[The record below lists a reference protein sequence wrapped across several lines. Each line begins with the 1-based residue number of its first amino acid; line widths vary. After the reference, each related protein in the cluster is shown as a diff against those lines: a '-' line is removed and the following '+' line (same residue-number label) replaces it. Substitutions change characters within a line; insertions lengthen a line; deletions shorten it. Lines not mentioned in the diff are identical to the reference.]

1 MERSDRF
8 PFTELPEALVEEMLS
23 KSELVGDQLYD
34 TFKEIQNNKT
44 KMRKQLQEQNILKQ
58 DTEVGYPGIPTTCG
72 VDGSYAVEKLL
83 ATDFAACAAVAIE
96 GLTPPSEKRYEKRY
110 WEKPHHR
117 VFIHPEKHNLDTG
130 TVIRG
135 LMMEME
141 LELAAK
147 APHDIVFLD
156 GSLTTPLIYAN
167 QAINKM
173 LEWVNEGTQTEVG
186 KELEER
192 FRKFLEDYKTILE
205 SLRTDKLWVSM
216 PKYTTRRELGKKLSW
231 SAHYDDRAILTTI
244 LSPGEFT
251 SPVPL
256 EEPLQPWHLRL
267 PFKNKELERLKD
279 EVIIS
284 AINRLYVM
292 YYRPHN
298 WTPVFRIE
306 MASSIATN
314 NSRIA
319 VLLQG
324 LKYQS
329 GTPGILEPYPLYI
342 ADRMVKHLGSAIPAF
357 RQTATRRMTELHQGD
372 IGEIFFSMHGY
383 RTESGR

>member
-1 MERSDRF
+1 MERF
-8 PFTELPEALVEEMLS
+8 EQTPFAELPEVLVEEMLS
-23 KSELVGDQLYD
+23 KSEQIGNRLYD
-34 TFKEIQNNKT
+34 SFKEIQNNKDQ
-44 KMRKQLQEQNILKQ
+44 MRKQLQEKNILKH
-58 DTEVGYPGIPTTCG
+58 DTEVGYPEIPTTCG

-96 GLTPPSEKRYEKRY
+96 GLTPPSEKRY

-117 VFIHPEKHNLDTG
+117 VFIHPEKHNPDTG

-135 LMMEME
+135 LMVEME
-141 LELAAK
+141 LELAVK

-156 GSLTTPLIYAN
+156 GSLTTPLIYMN
-167 QAINKM
+167 QAINKVI
-173 LEWVNEGTQTEVG
+173 EWENEGNQTEVG
-186 KELEER
+186 KELKE
-192 FRKFLEDYKTILE
+192 KFMQFLKDYKMILE
-205 SLRTDKLWVSM
+205 SSRTDKLWVSM
-216 PKYTTRRELGKKLSW
+216 PKYTTRRELGKMLNW
-231 SAHYDDRAILTTI
+231 SSHYDDRAILTTI
-244 LSPGEFT
+244 LSPGEFIL
-251 SPVPL
+251 PIPL
-256 EEPLQPWHLRL
+256 EQPQQPWHLRL
-267 PFKNKELERLKD
+267 PFNDEEREILKD
-279 EVIIS
+279 EVIS
-284 AINRLYVM
+284 AINRIHVM

-324 LKYQS
+324 LKFQC
-329 GTPGILEPYPLYI
+329 GTPGIFEPYPLYI
-342 ADRMVKHLGSAIPAF
+342 ADRMVKHLGIAIPAF

>member
-1 MERSDRF
+1 MRKVEQT
-8 PFTELPEALVEEMLS
+8 PFAELPEALVEEMLS
-23 KSELVGDQLYD
+23 KSELVGDMLYD
-34 TFKEIQNNKT
+34 SFKEIQNNKA
-44 KMRKQLQEQNILKQ
+44 KMLKQLQEQNILKQ

-83 ATDFAACAAVAIE
+83 ATDFAACTAVAIE
-96 GLTPPSEKRYEKRY
+96 GLTPPSEKRH
-110 WEKPHHR
+110 WEEPHHR
-117 VFIHPEKHNLDTG
+117 VFIHPEKHDPETG
-130 TVIRG
+130 TIIRG

-156 GSLTTPLIYAN
+156 GSLTTPLIYMN

-173 LEWVNEGTQTEVG
+173 AESNNTVIG
-186 KELEER
+186 KNLSEN
-192 FRKFLEDYKTILE
+192 FMNFLESYKTVLE
-205 SLRTDKLWVSM
+205 SLRIDKLWVSM
-216 PKYTTRRELGKKLSW
+216 PKYTTRRELGNMLSW
-231 SAHYDDRAILTTI
+231 SSHYDDRAILTTI

-251 SPVPL
+251 SPILL
-256 EEPLQPWHLRL
+256 ENPQQPWHLRL
-267 PFKNKELERLKD
+267 PFKEKELEGLRD
-279 EVIIS
+279 EVIS

-357 RQTATRRMTELHQGD
+357 RQTATRRMTELHRGD

>member
-1 MERSDRF
+1 MEMSEQI
-8 PFTELPEALVEEMLS
+8 PFVELPEALVEEMLS
-23 KSELVGDQLYD
+23 KSEQIGDRLYD
-34 TFKEIQNNKT
+34 SFKEIQNNKT
-44 KMRKQLQEQNILKQ
+44 QMRKQLQDKDILKH
-58 DTEVGYPGIPTTCG
+58 DTEVGYPEIPTTCG
-72 VDGSYAVEKLL
+72 IDGSYAVEKLL
-83 ATDFAACAAVAIE
+83 ATDLAACAAVAIE
-96 GLTPPSEKRYEKRY
+96 GLTPPSEKRY

-117 VFIHPEKHNLDTG
+117 VFIHPEKHDPDTS

-135 LMMEME
+135 VMMGME

-156 GSLTTPLIYAN
+156 GSLTTPLIYMN
-167 QAINKM
+167 QAINKVI
-173 LEWVNEGTQTEVG
+173 EWENEGNQTEVG
-186 KELEER
+186 KELKER
-192 FRKFLEDYKTILE
+192 FMQFLKDYKMILE
-205 SLRTDKLWVSM
+205 SSRTDKLWVSM
-216 PKYTTRRELGKKLSW
+216 PKYTTRRELGKNLSW
-231 SAHYDDRAILTTI
+231 SSHYDDRAILTNI

-251 SPVPL
+251 SPIPL
-256 EEPLQPWHLRL
+256 EKPQQPWHLRL
-267 PFKNKELERLKD
+267 LSNNEEIEKLKD
-279 EVIIS
+279 EVIS
-284 AINRLYVM
+284 AINMLYVM

-298 WTPVFRIE
+298 WTPAFRIE
-306 MASSIATN
+306 LASSIATN

-329 GTPGILEPYPLYI
+329 GTPGIMEPYPLYI

>member
-1 MERSDRF
+1 MEKAEQT
-8 PFTELPEALVEEMLS
+8 PFAELPEALVEEMLS
-23 KSELVGDQLYD
+23 KSELVGDRLYD
-34 TFKEIQNNKT
+34 SFKEIQNNKA

-58 DTEVGYPGIPTTCG
+58 DAEVGYPWIPTTCG

-96 GLTPPSEKRYEKRY
+96 GLTPPSEKRH

-117 VFIHPEKHNLDTG
+117 LFIHPEKHDPDTG

-135 LMMEME
+135 LMMQME

-156 GSLTTPLIYAN
+156 GSLTTPLIYMN
-167 QAINKM
+167 QAINKISESENTVIGKN
-173 LEWVNEGTQTEVG
+173 LTENF
-186 KELEER
+186 KN
-192 FRKFLEDYKTILE
+192 FLESYKTILE
-205 SLRTDKLWVSM
+205 SSRTDKLWVSM

-231 SAHYDDRAILTTI
+231 PSHYDDRAILTTI

-251 SPVPL
+251 SPIPL
-256 EEPLQPWHLRL
+256 EKPQQPWHLRI
-267 PFKNKELERLKD
+267 PSNDKELERLKD
-279 EVIIS
+279 EVIS

-298 WTPVFRIE
+298 WTPAFRIE

-324 LKYQS
+324 LKYQC
-329 GTPGILEPYPLYI
+329 GTPGIFEPYPLYI
-342 ADRMVKHLGSAIPAF
+342 ADRMVKHLGSALPAF
-357 RQTATRRMTELHQGD
+357 RQTATRKMTELHQGD

-383 RTESGR
+383 RTETGR

>member
-1 MERSDRF
+1 MEKSEQT
-8 PFTELPEALVEEMLS
+8 PFAELPEALVEEMLS
-23 KSELVGDQLYD
+23 KSELVGDSLYD
-34 TFKEIQNNKT
+34 SFKEIQNNKP

-96 GLTPPSEKRYEKRY
+96 GLTPPSEKRH
-110 WEKPHHR
+110 WEKPHHT
-117 VFIHPEKHNLDTG
+117 VFIHPEKHDPDTG

-156 GSLTTPLIYAN
+156 GSLTTPLIYMN

-173 LEWVNEGTQTEVG
+173 TESDNTVIG
-186 KELEER
+186 KNLSEN
-192 FRKFLEDYKTILE
+192 FKNFLESYKTVLE
-205 SLRTDKLWVSM
+205 SFRTDKLWVSM
-216 PKYTTRRELGKKLSW
+216 PKYTTRRELGKRLSW
-231 SAHYDDRAILTTI
+231 SSHYDDRAILTTI

-251 SPVPL
+251 SPIPL
-256 EEPLQPWHLRL
+256 EEPQQPWHLRL
-267 PFKNKELERLKD
+267 PFKDKELERLKD
-279 EVIIS
+279 EVIS

-306 MASSIATN
+306 LASSIATN

-342 ADRMVKHLGSAIPAF
+342 ADRMVKHLGGAIPAF
-357 RQTATRRMTELHQGD
+357 RQTATRRMAELHQGD

>member
-1 MERSDRF
+1 MEKVEQT
-8 PFTELPEALVEEMLS
+8 PFAELPEALVEEMLS
-23 KSELVGDQLYD
+23 KSELVGDKLYD
-34 TFKEIQNNKT
+34 SFKEIQNNRA

-72 VDGSYAVEKLL
+72 IDGSYAVEKLL

-96 GLTPPSEKRYEKRY
+96 GLTPPSEKRY

-117 VFIHPEKHNLDTG
+117 VFIHPEKHDLDTG
-130 TVIRG
+130 TIIRG
-135 LMMEME
+135 LMMGME

-156 GSLTTPLIYAN
+156 GSLTTPLIYMN
-167 QAINKM
+167 QAINKV
-173 LEWVNEGTQTEVG
+173 LESDKTIIG
-186 KELEER
+186 KNLVE
-192 FRKFLEDYKTILE
+192 KFKDFLDSYKTILE
-205 SLRTDKLWVSM
+205 SYRTDKLWVSM
-216 PKYTTRRELGKKLSW
+216 PKYTTRRELGKRLSW
-231 SAHYDDRAILTTI
+231 SSHYDDRAILTTI

-251 SPVPL
+251 SPITL
-256 EEPLQPWHLRL
+256 EEPQQPWHLRL
-267 PFKNKELERLKD
+267 PFKDKELEGLKD
-279 EVIIS
+279 EVIS
-284 AINRLYVM
+284 AISRLNVM

>member
-1 MERSDRF
+1 MEKPEQT
-8 PFTELPEALVEEMLS
+8 PFAELPEALVEEMLS
-23 KSELVGDQLYD
+23 KSEQIGDELYAS
-34 TFKEIQNNKT
+34 FKEIQNNKEQI
-44 KMRKQLQEQNILKQ
+44 RKQLLDKSILKH
-58 DTEVGYPGIPTTCG
+58 DTEFGYPGISTTCG
-72 VDGSYAVEKLL
+72 IDGSYAVEKLL
-83 ATDFAACAAVAIE
+83 ATDLAACAAVAIE
-96 GLTPPSEKRYEKRY
+96 GLTPPSEKRY

-117 VFIHPEKHNLDTG
+117 VFIHPEKHDPDTS

-135 LMMEME
+135 IMMEME

-156 GSLTTPLIYAN
+156 GSLTTPLIYMN
-167 QAINKM
+167 QAINKVI
-173 LEWVNEGTQTEVG
+173 EWENEGNQTEVG
-186 KELEER
+186 KELKER
-192 FRKFLEDYKTILE
+192 FMQFLKDYKMILE
-205 SLRTDKLWVSM
+205 SSRTDKLWVSM
-216 PKYTTRRELGKKLSW
+216 PKYTTRRELGKMFSW
-231 SAHYDDRAILTTI
+231 PSNYDDRAVLTTI

-251 SPVPL
+251 SPIPL
-256 EEPLQPWHLRL
+256 EKPQQPWHLRL
-267 PFKNKELERLKD
+267 PSNDEELERLKD
-279 EVIIS
+279 EVIS
-284 AINRLYVM
+284 AINRIHVM

-306 MASSIATN
+306 MASSIASN

-319 VLLQG
+319 ILLQG

-329 GTPGILEPYPLYI
+329 GTPGIMEPYPLYI
-342 ADRMVKHLGSAIPAF
+342 ADRMVKHLGSAIPTF

>member
-1 MERSDRF
+1 MEKTEQT
-8 PFTELPEALVEEMLS
+8 PFAELPEALVEEMLS
-23 KSELVGDQLYD
+23 RSELVGDKLYES
-34 TFKEIQNNKT
+34 FKEIQNNKA
-44 KMRKQLQEQNILKQ
+44 KIRKQLQDQNILKH
-58 DTEVGYPGIPTTCG
+58 DAEVGYPGIPTTCG
-72 VDGSYAVEKLL
+72 VDGSYAVERLL

-96 GLTPPSEKRYEKRY
+96 GLTPPSEKRH

-117 VFIHPEKHNLDTG
+117 VFIHPEKHDPDTG

-156 GSLTTPLIYAN
+156 GSLTTPLIYMH
-167 QAINKM
+167 QAVNKM
-173 LEWVNEGTQTEVG
+173 LKSDDTTMAKNLTDNF
-186 KELEER
+186 KN
-192 FRKFLEDYKTILE
+192 FLDSYKSILE
-205 SLRTDKLWVSM
+205 SSRTDKLWASM
-216 PKYTTRRELGKKLSW
+216 PKYTTNRELGKRFNW
-231 SAHYDDRAILTTI
+231 SSHYDDKAILTTI

-251 SPVPL
+251 SPISL
-256 EEPLQPWHLRL
+256 EEPQTPWHLKL
-267 PFKNKELERLKD
+267 PTGDIDKNFD
-279 EVIIS
+279 GIIK
-284 AINRLYVM
+284 RVHVL

-298 WTPVFRIE
+298 WTPAFRIE
-306 MASSIATN
+306 IASSIATN
-314 NSRIA
+314 TSRIA

-324 LKYQS
+324 LKYQC

-357 RQTATRRMTELHQGD
+357 RQTATRRMTELHEGD